1 MKVIVIIPTYN
12 ECENIARLIE
22 AIRIQ
27 FHHLASR
34 MPAVRPGILVVDDHS
49 PDGTAERVRSLQH
62 GSSGIHLIEGEKAG
76 LGAAYIRG
84 MTHAVE
90 VLAADV
96 VFEMDAD
103 FSHRPEDIPRLLERI
118 VGGADLVIGS
128 RYVPGGS
135 IPAGWGW
142 RRRLNSRG
150 GNLLARYGAGL
161 GSVRDCT
168 AGFRAI
174 RTGLLKRI
182 DLSRLGV
189 KGYVFQ
195 VALLHA
201 AIRQGARV
209 EEVPVDF
216 VERAHGASKLRLADI
231 VEFVR
236 HVFRLRLHDSQ
247 TFIRFGLVGALGVIV
262 NLGAFTILLGM
273 EWNRYVASPLAVEL
287 AIASNFLL
295 NNFWTFRQR
304 ASRDPFHLRGL
315 KFNLVSVVTLSVSTL
330 AFVLTSRAFRPLSP
344 QLCQLAGVVP
354 AWFANYTL
362 NSRWTFREADAR
374 PASR

>member
-49 PDGTAERVRSLQH
+49 PDGTAERVRSLQR

-103 FSHRPEDIPRLLERI
+103 FSHRPEDIPRLLETI
-118 VGGADLVIGS
+118 VGGADFVIGS
-128 RYVPGGS
+128 RYVAGGS
-135 IPAGWGW
+135 IPADWSW
-142 RRRLNSRG
+142 RRRLISRG
-150 GNLLARYGAGL
+150 GNVLARRVAGL
-161 GSVRDCT
+161 GGVRDCT

-174 RTGLLKRI
+174 RTDVLKRI
-182 DLSRLGV
+182 DLAGLGV

-195 VALLHA
+195 IALLHA
-201 AIRQGARV
+201 ALRAGAQI
-209 EEVPVDF
+209 EEVPVQF
-216 VERAHGASKLRLADI
+216 VERAHGASKLGLSDI
-231 VEFVR
+231 VEFIR
-236 HVFRLRLHDSQ
+236 HAVLLRLHDSQ
-247 TFIRFGLVGALGVIV
+247 TFIRFALVGALGVAV
-262 NLGAFTILLGM
+262 NLGVFTMLLGLD
-273 EWNRYVASPLAVEL
+273 WNRYLASPFAVEL
-287 AIASNFLL
+287 AIASNFML
-295 NNFWTFRQR
+295 NNFWTFRR
-304 ASRDPFHLRGL
+304 REKKDPFHLRGL
-315 KFNLVSVVTLSVSTL
+315 KFNLVSIMTLCVSTL
-330 AFVLTSRAFRPLSP
+330 AFVLTARIFRPLSP
-344 QLCQLAGVVP
+344 QICQLAGVLP
-354 AWFANYTL
+354 ASLLNYIL
-362 NSRWTFREADAR
+362 NSRWTFGEAQAR
-374 PASR
+374 AGSA